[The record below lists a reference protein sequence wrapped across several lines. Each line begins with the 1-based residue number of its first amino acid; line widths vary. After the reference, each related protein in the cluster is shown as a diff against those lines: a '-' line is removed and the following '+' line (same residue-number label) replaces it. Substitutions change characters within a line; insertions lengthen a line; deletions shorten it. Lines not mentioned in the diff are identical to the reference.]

1 MGRGAER
8 PRPASTAATVSNND
22 VSVYRTPRGLW
33 DPAPGPGIQQAGALT
48 GQQRAITSG
57 QVLKLLQ
64 GRTDQGWGGAVAAPG
79 WQYGVR
85 CGLCAHLAAEPLAG
99 GLPGDAQS
107 GAVPQSHD
115 HG

>member
-8 PRPASTAATVSNND
+8 PRPASTVATVSNND

-79 WQYGVR
+79 WPYGVR
-85 CGLCAHLAAEPLAG
+85 CGFMRPPCRRTAG
-99 GLPGDAQS
+99 GRPAWRRPERRS
-107 GAVPQSHD
+107 PPEP
-115 HG
+115 